1 MVARRQADRPVL
13 ITDAQ
18 RSQAEQL
25 RSRQNRYV
33 AMMLIRAAVVI
44 IGAVLVGIRAPM
56 LWLWLPLCGLC
67 MILIPWLAVI
77 LANDR
82 APKEQYRLAN
92 RRHRQHRDES
102 APQALPTKAPGRTIE
117 HDD

>member
-1 MVARRQADRPVL
+1 MVRRQADRPIL

-25 RSRQNRYV
+25 RSRQRRYV
-33 AMMLIRAAVVI
+33 VMMLFRAGVVVLA
-44 IGAVLVGIRAPM
+44 AVLVGTGVPM
-56 LWLWLPLCGLC
+56 LGLWLPLCGVC

-82 APKEQYRLAN
+82 APKEKYRLAN
-92 RRHRQHRDES
+92 RFHRTHRDDT
-102 APQALPTKAPGRTIE
+102 PRALPAPAGDRTIE
-117 HDD
+117 HRD

>member
-1 MVARRQADRPVL
+1 MARRQTDRPVL
-13 ITDAQ
+13 ITDAR
-18 RSQAEQL
+18 RSQSEQL
-25 RSRQNRYV
+25 RSRQTRYV
-33 AMMLIRAAVVI
+33 AMMLIRAAIVI
-44 IGAVLVGIRAPM
+44 VGAVLVGARAPL

-92 RRHRQHRDES
+92 KLQRQHRDD
-102 APQALPTKAPGRTIE
+102 APPRALPAEPPGRTIE
-117 HDD
+117 HED

>member
-1 MVARRQADRPVL
+1 VVRRQADRPIL

-25 RSRQNRYV
+25 RGRQHRYV
-33 AMMLIRAAVVI
+33 AMMLIRAAIVVI
-44 IGAVLVGIRAPM
+44 AAVLVGNGAPL
-56 LWLWLPLCGLC
+56 LWLWLPLCGVS
-67 MILIPWLAVI
+67 MAVIPWLAVI

-92 RRHRQHRDES
+92 RFHRTHRDET
-102 APQALPTKAPGRTIE
+102 PRALPAPATDRTIE
-117 HDD
+117 HRD